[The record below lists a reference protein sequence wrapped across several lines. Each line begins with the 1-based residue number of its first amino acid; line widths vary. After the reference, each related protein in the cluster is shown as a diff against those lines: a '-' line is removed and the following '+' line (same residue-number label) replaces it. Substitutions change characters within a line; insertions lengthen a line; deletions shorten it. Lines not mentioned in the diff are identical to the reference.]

1 MLPEPCINNDAPF
14 LDPHSRHCCLA
25 AHTVPVPVYTSMHAA
40 VTGGSPAG
48 ELTLNQGDRA
58 ALFLGPVPDDKLPA
72 DAPGKV
78 LQGELSLGQVG
89 GLAGCCF

>member
-1 MLPEPCINNDAPF
+1 M
-14 LDPHSRHCCLA
+14 
-25 AHTVPVPVYTSMHAA
+25 PVPVYTSMQAA

-48 ELTLNQGDRA
+48 ELILNQGDRA

-89 GLAGCCF
+89 VWLAACLGM

>member
-1 MLPEPCINNDAPF
+1 
-14 LDPHSRHCCLA
+14 
-25 AHTVPVPVYTSMHAA
+25 MHAA

>member
-1 MLPEPCINNDAPF
+1 MPQPSTSLKHTDPNSCCPSLLP
-14 LDPHSRHCCLA
+14 
-25 AHTVPVPVYTSMHAA
+25 TVTVPVYTSMQAA
-40 VTGGSPAG
+40 VTGGSTAG

-78 LQGELSLGQVG
+78 LQGELSLGQVRG
-89 GLAGCCF
+89 RAC